1 MHGRYAMQL
10 SIIFVKPAD
19 ELLNFCVA
27 DEQSAVD
34 VSSLANRMHVMH
46 VCPIRRRVKQTR
58 NTH

>member
-19 ELLNFCVA
+19 ELLHFCVA

-34 VSSLANRMHVMH
+34 VSSLANRP
-46 VCPIRRRVKQTR
+46 CRQCRVAAS
-58 NTH
+58 